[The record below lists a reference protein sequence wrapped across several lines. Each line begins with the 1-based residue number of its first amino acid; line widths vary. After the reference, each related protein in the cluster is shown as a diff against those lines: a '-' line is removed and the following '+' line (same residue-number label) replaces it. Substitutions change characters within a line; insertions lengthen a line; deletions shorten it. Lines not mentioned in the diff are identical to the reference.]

1 VAGDEFQD
9 RMLAGVAELL
19 AQLDD
24 LSFSQLIHLR
34 DLDPAMV
41 KKTQQELAKVRRAL
55 LKAQQVLSHLDLDV
69 GVQEEN
75 ES

>member
-1 VAGDEFQD
+1 VAGDESQD